1 MTEEVAKSETAN
13 IGYQQIGSVYAKA
26 LLGAISSTDRARTVI
41 DDFRAIID
49 EVLVKHPALR
59 AVFASPRVAPEEK
72 SGIIDRVFGG
82 RIDQDLLKFLQ
93 VVCRHGRLDALQEIY
108 KATRKQFNEAHG
120 IVEVQVTTATPI
132 DPALADRIRTALS
145 AHLNHQVE
153 LITKTDGR
161 LIGGMVVRVGDR
173 VYDASVAQQ
182 LVSMRKTAV
191 ERAVQQMKD
200 STDRFVSSVS

>member
-1 MTEEVAKSETAN
+1 MTEEVAQSKTAN
-13 IGYQQIGSVYAKA
+13 IRYQQIGSVYAKA
-26 LLGAISSTDRARTVI
+26 LLGAIPSTAQARTVI
-41 DDFRAIID
+41 DDFQAIIN

-82 RIDQDLLKFLQ
+82 RVDSELLKFLQ

-108 KATRKQFNEAHG
+108 QATRKQFNEVHG

-132 DPALADRIRTALS
+132 APSLADRIRAALA
-145 AHLNHQVE
+145 AHLNLQIE
-153 LITKTDGR
+153 LVTKTDRR

-182 LVSMRKTAV
+182 LASMRKTAV
-191 ERAVQQMKD
+191 ERAVQEMKD